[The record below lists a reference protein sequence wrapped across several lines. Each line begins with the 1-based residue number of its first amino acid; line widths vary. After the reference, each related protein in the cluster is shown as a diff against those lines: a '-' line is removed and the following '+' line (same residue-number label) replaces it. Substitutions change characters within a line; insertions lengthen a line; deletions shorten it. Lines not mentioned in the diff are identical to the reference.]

1 MAVKVLIVDDAMFMR
16 NMIAE
21 IFNGKRYKEEEYQV
35 VAEAENG
42 IEAVE
47 KYKEHNPDIVTM
59 DIVMPEMTG
68 IEALKEIMGMDSGA
82 NVIMCSALG
91 QDSLVMEALDAGAK
105 DFIVKP
111 FQPEKVLDVVTR
123 ILDETRGG

>member
-21 IFNGKRYKEEEYQV
+21 IFNGKKYQEEDYHV

-68 IEALKEIMGMDSGA
+68 IEALKEIMGMDSAA

-111 FQPEKVLDVVTR
+111 FQPEKVLDVVIR